1 MNNKIFITGGA
12 GYIGSVLTPMLL
24 EKGYQVVLLDK
35 LIFGQKPYS
44 DKENFKFINGDV
56 RDFDLVKKII
66 EENDFDVVIP
76 LAALVGAPI
85 CSKYIIEAEQI
96 NYSSCNFLFENL
108 KKNIKIILP
117 VSNSGYGIAEHN
129 KPCTEESPLNPI
141 SVYGVTKVKSENSL
155 IKRGNYISL
164 RLATIFGMSP
174 RMRLDLLVN
183 NFVYDAITKKYLEI
197 FEGKFKRNYVH
208 IKDVARVFIFCIE
221 NFDRLKNNVYNF
233 GLENVN
239 LTKIELAESIKK
251 HIDGFNYV
259 LNEFGHDPDKRD
271 YIVSN
276 QKILKTGFKFK
287 FSLDEGIIELINGI
301 QKLDRGSYTNVVDNI
316 NL

>member
-1 MNNKIFITGGA
+1 
-12 GYIGSVLTPMLL
+12 MLL
-24 EKGYQVVLLDK
+24 EKGYQVVIIDK
-35 LIFGQKPYS
+35 LIF
-44 DKENFKFINGDV
+44 DKKKYEDKKNFKFINGDV
-56 RDFDLVKKII
+56 RDYTLIKKIL
-66 EENDFDVVIP
+66 EGNNFDVVIP

-85 CSKYIIEAEQI
+85 CSKFVSEAEEI
-96 NYSSCNFLFENL
+96 NYKSCNFLFDNL
-108 KKNIKIILP
+108 DKSTKIILP
-117 VSNSGYGIAEHN
+117 VSNSGYGIAEHD

-208 IKDVARVFIFCIE
+208 IKDVARAFIFCIE
-221 NFDRLKNNVYNF
+221 NFDKLKNNIFNF
-233 GLENVN
+233 GLEDVN
-239 LTKIELAESIKK
+239 LTKIELAENIKK
-251 HIDGFNYV
+251 HVEGFNYV

-276 QKILKTGFKFK
+276 QKILKTGFEFQY
-287 FSLDEGIIELINGI
+287 SLDRGIKELVDGI
-301 QKLDRGSYTNVVDNI
+301 QKLEKGNYTN
-316 NL
+316 NLEKIDL

>member
-1 MNNKIFITGGA
+1 M
-12 GYIGSVLTPMLL
+12 
-24 EKGYQVVLLDK
+24 
-35 LIFGQKPYS
+35 
-44 DKENFKFINGDV
+44 
-56 RDFDLVKKII
+56 
-66 EENDFDVVIP
+66 
-76 LAALVGAPI
+76 
-85 CSKYIIEAEQI
+85 
-96 NYSSCNFLFENL
+96 
-108 KKNIKIILP
+108 
-117 VSNSGYGIAEHN
+117 
-129 KPCTEESPLNPI
+129 
-141 SVYGVTKVKSENSL
+141 
-155 IKRGNYISL
+155 

-301 QKLDRGSYTNVVDNI
+301 QKLDKGSYTNVVDNI

>member
-1 MNNKIFITGGA
+1 MSKKILITGGA
-12 GYIGSVLTPMLL
+12 GYIGTVLTPMLL
-24 EKGYQVVLLDK
+24 KKGYQVVSIDK
-35 LIFGQKPYS
+35 LIFGQKPYE
-44 DKENFKFINGDV
+44 DKKNFKFINVDV
-56 RDFDLVKKII
+56 RDYVQVKKIL
-66 EENDFDVVIP
+66 EENKFDVVIP

-85 CSKYIIEAEQI
+85 CSKFISEAEEI
-96 NYSSCNFLFENL
+96 NYKSCNFLFDNL
-108 KKNIKIILP
+108 DKSTKIILP
-117 VSNSGYGIAEHN
+117 VSNSGYGIAEHD

-164 RLATIFGMSP
+164 RLATVFGMSP

-221 NFDRLKNNVYNF
+221 NFDKLKNNIFNF
-233 GLENVN
+233 GLEDVN
-239 LTKIELAESIKK
+239 LTKIELAENIKK
-251 HIDGFNYV
+251 HVEGFNYI

-276 QKILKTGFKFK
+276 QKILKTGFEFQY
-287 FSLDEGIIELINGI
+287 SLDRGIKELVDGI
-301 QKLDRGSYTNVVDNI
+301 QKLEKGNYTN
-316 NL
+316 NLEKIDL

>member
-1 MNNKIFITGGA
+1 MNKKILITGGS
-12 GYIGSVLTPMLL
+12 GYIGSVLIPMMI
-24 EKGYQVVLLDK
+24 EKGYHIVVIDK
-35 LIFGQKPYS
+35 LIFGQKP
-44 DKENFKFINGDV
+44 FKNRKNLEFINGDV
-56 RDFDLVKKII
+56 RDFELVKKILDQ
-66 EENDFDVVIP
+66 NKFDVVIP

-85 CSKYIIEAEQI
+85 CSKFISEAEEI
-96 NYSSCNFLFENL
+96 NYKSCNFLFDNL
-108 KKNIKIILP
+108 DKKTKIILP

-183 NFVYDAITKKYLEI
+183 NFVYDAVTKKYLEI

-208 IKDVARVFIFCIE
+208 IKDVARVFIFCVD
-221 NFDRLKNNVYNF
+221 NFNNLKNNIFNF

-251 HIDGFNYV
+251 HVDGFKYI

-276 QKILKTGFKFK
+276 QKILQTGFEFK
-287 FSLDEGIIELINGI
+287 YSLDHGIKELVDGI
-301 QKLDRGSYTNVVDNI
+301 KKLKKGNYTNNI
-316 NL
+316 DKINI

>member
-1 MNNKIFITGGA
+1 MSKKILITGGA
-12 GYIGSVLTPMLL
+12 GYIGQVLTPMLL
-24 EKGYQVVLLDK
+24 EKGYQVVIIDK
-35 LIFGQKPYS
+35 SIFGQKPYE
-44 DKENFKFINGDV
+44 DKKNFKFINGDV
-56 RDFDLVKKII
+56 RDYTLIKKIL
-66 EENDFDVVIP
+66 EGNNFDVVIP

-85 CSKYIIEAEQI
+85 CSKFVSEAEEI
-96 NYSSCNFLFENL
+96 NYKSCNFLFDNL
-108 KKNIKIILP
+108 DKSTKIILP
-117 VSNSGYGIAEHN
+117 VSNSGYGIAEHD

-208 IKDVARVFIFCIE
+208 IKDVARAFIFCIE
-221 NFDRLKNNVYNF
+221 NFDKLKNNIFNF
-233 GLENVN
+233 GLEDVN
-239 LTKIELAESIKK
+239 LTKIELAENIKK
-251 HIDGFNYV
+251 HVEGFNYV

-276 QKILKTGFKFK
+276 QKILKTGFEFQY
-287 FSLDEGIIELINGI
+287 SLDRGIKELVDGI
-301 QKLDRGSYTNVVDNI
+301 QKLEKGNYTN
-316 NL
+316 NLEKIDL

>member
-1 MNNKIFITGGA
+1 MSKKILITGGA
-12 GYIGSVLTPMLL
+12 GYIGQVLTPMLL
-24 EKGYQVVLLDK
+24 EKGYQVVIIDK
-35 LIFGQKPYS
+35 LIFGQKPYE
-44 DKENFKFINGDV
+44 DKKNFKFINGDV
-56 RDFDLVKKII
+56 RDYTLIKKIL
-66 EENDFDVVIP
+66 EGNNFDVVIP

-85 CSKYIIEAEQI
+85 CSKFVSEAEEI
-96 NYSSCNFLFENL
+96 NYKSCNFLFDNL
-108 KKNIKIILP
+108 DKSTKIILP
-117 VSNSGYGIAEHN
+117 VSNSGYGIAEHD

-208 IKDVARVFIFCIE
+208 IKDVARAFIFCIE
-221 NFDRLKNNVYNF
+221 NFDKLKNNIFNF
-233 GLENVN
+233 GLEDVN
-239 LTKIELAESIKK
+239 LTKIELAENIKK
-251 HIDGFNYV
+251 HVEGFNYV

-276 QKILKTGFKFK
+276 QKILKTGFEFQY
-287 FSLDEGIIELINGI
+287 SLDRGIKELVDGI
-301 QKLDRGSYTNVVDNI
+301 QKLEKGNYTN
-316 NL
+316 NLEKIDL

>member
-1 MNNKIFITGGA
+1 MNKKILITGGS
-12 GYIGSVLTPMLL
+12 GYIGSVLVPMLI
-24 EKGYQVVLLDK
+24 EKGYHAVVIDK
-35 LIFGQKPYS
+35 LIFGQKP
-44 DKENFKFINGDV
+44 FKNQKNLEFINGDV
-56 RDFDLVKKII
+56 RDFELVKKTLDQ
-66 EENDFDVVIP
+66 NNFDVVIP

-85 CSKYIIEAEQI
+85 CSKFISEAEEI
-96 NYSSCNFLFENL
+96 NYKSCNFLFDNL
-108 KKNIKIILP
+108 DKKTKIILP
-117 VSNSGYGIAEHN
+117 VSNSGYGIADHD

-221 NFDRLKNNVYNF
+221 NFNNLKNNVFNF
-233 GLENVN
+233 GLEDVN
-239 LTKIELAESIKK
+239 LTKIELAEKIKK
-251 HIDGFNYV
+251 HVEGFQYV

-276 QKILKTGFKFK
+276 QKILKTGFEFK
-287 FSLDEGIIELINGI
+287 YSLDHGIEELVNGI
-301 QKLDRGSYTNVVDNI
+301 QKLGEGNYTNNLEKI

>member
-1 MNNKIFITGGA
+1 MSKKILITGGA
-12 GYIGSVLTPMLL
+12 GYIGTVLTPMLL
-24 EKGYQVVLLDK
+24 EKGYQVVIIDK
-35 LIFGQKPYS
+35 LIFGQKPYE
-44 DKENFKFINGDV
+44 DKKNFKFINGDV
-56 RDFDLVKKII
+56 RDYTLIKKIL
-66 EENDFDVVIP
+66 EGNNFDVVIP

-85 CSKYIIEAEQI
+85 CSKFVSEAEEI
-96 NYSSCNFLFENL
+96 NYKSCNFLFDNL
-108 KKNIKIILP
+108 DKSTKIILP
-117 VSNSGYGIAEHN
+117 VSNSGYGIAEHD

-208 IKDVARVFIFCIE
+208 IKDVVRVFIFCIE
-221 NFDRLKNNVYNF
+221 NFDKLKNNIFNF
-233 GLENVN
+233 GLEDVN
-239 LTKIELAESIKK
+239 LTKIELAENIKK
-251 HIDGFNYV
+251 HVEGFNYV
-259 LNEFGHDPDKRD
+259 LNEFGNDPDKRD

-276 QKILKTGFKFK
+276 QKILKTGFEFQY
-287 FSLDEGIIELINGI
+287 SLDRGIKELVDGI
-301 QKLDRGSYTNVVDNI
+301 QKLEKGNYTN
-316 NL
+316 NLEKIDL